1 LPDIASDGG
10 NDLDVTPVPVDGESR
25 NSSARMLK
33 HLLHVLALAT
43 AIYFISRKWPV
54 IAATW

>member
-1 LPDIASDGG
+1 
-10 NDLDVTPVPVDGESR
+10 VTSVPVDGESR
-25 NSSARMLK
+25 NSSARMLE
-33 HLLHVLALAT
+33 HLLHLLALAT